1 MTNAWKYLKEL
12 LKIIKVKTEAHKKA
26 DKRDVSS
33 KTSSSVD
40 LEGAIETAPLKVQGH
55 NPRIRYIEEGVLSRS
70 PAAR

>member
-1 MTNAWKYLKEL
+1 MKEL

-33 KTSSSVD
+33 KTPSSGD

-55 NPRIRYIEEGVLSRS
+55 DLRIRYIE
-70 PAAR
+70 